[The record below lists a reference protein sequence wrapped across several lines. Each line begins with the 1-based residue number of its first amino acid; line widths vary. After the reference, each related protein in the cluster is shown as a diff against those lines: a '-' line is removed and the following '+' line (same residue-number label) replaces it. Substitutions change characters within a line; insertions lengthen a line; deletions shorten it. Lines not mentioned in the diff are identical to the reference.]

1 MTDSVENAQERRPK
15 TPLEC
20 RDWIG
25 ERMENALRIAM
36 SKEGEDRAGWLEDAH
51 YFSSVLSILIKE
63 VNAAPPATQTAGMV
77 PPLDDEVRAILGT
90 MCFAVGG
97 IAETLRKGGYVIKH
111 KAEDE
116 QAVVAHWSLSLYAK
130 HGKEWRAKVEE
141 ELKAMLAAGK
151 EG

>member
-1 MTDSVENAQERRPK
+1 MTDRTLENAQERRPK

-36 SKEGEDRAGWLEDAH
+36 SKQGEDRAGWLEDAH

-77 PPLDDEVRAILGT
+77 PITDLQLVVDFFSERGAANWEIV
-90 MCFAVGG
+90 
-97 IAETLRKGGYVIKH
+97 KKW
-111 KAEDE
+111 KA
-116 QAVVAHWSLSLYAK
+116 A
-130 HGKEWRAKVEE
+130 
-141 ELKAMLAAGK
+141 LAAGK